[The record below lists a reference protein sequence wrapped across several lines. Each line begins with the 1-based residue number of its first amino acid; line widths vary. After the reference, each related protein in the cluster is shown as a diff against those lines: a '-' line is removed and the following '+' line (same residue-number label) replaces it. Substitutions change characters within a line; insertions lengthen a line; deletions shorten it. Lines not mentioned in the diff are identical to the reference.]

1 MPIVGQH
8 ADDKL
13 ALLEIIVVSTCCGFW
28 VLRLRGV
35 VWYNKTNMTS
45 LWGG

>member
-13 ALLEIIVVSTCCGFW
+13 ALLEIIVSFN
-28 VLRLRGV
+28 L
-35 VWYNKTNMTS
+35 
-45 LWGG
+45 LWILGAPAEGGCLVQ